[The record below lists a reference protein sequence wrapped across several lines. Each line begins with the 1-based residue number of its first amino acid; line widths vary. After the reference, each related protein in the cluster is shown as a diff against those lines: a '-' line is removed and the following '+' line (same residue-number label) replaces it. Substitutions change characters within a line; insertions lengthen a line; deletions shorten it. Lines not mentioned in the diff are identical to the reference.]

1 MIKVSI
7 LYPNKPASHF
17 DADYYVNVHM
27 PLAIKLL
34 GPALK
39 GVTAE
44 IGIAGGAPGQ
54 PPPFAAIATFT
65 CDSVQSFTESFVPH
79 SAQLMA
85 DIPNYTDIEPVIQIS
100 EIRISQ

>member
-7 LYPNKPASHF
+7 LYPNKAASHF
-17 DADYYVNVHM
+17 DADYYVDVHM
-27 PLAIKLL
+27 PQAIKRF

-39 GVTAE
+39 GVSAE
-44 IGIAGGAPGQ
+44 IGVAGEAPGQ

-65 CDSVQSFTESFVPH
+65 CDSVQSFAESFLPH
-79 SAQLMA
+79 SAELMA